1 MSGPAVLS
9 RAYAPQGGQRFF
21 LLSTSLLSSSPI
33 VRSSAIS
40 RRRTIDEYVESMYKY
55 IGVDEKTSVQTRV
68 PNNDLSLREFPRNLK
83 SDAKTKKIFRF
94 CNLPHEIAADTEG
107 KLDGN
112 LTLSGILIFIRHGDR
127 GPLTHIR
134 NISSINCGGE
144 LGTVTELETIYENY
158 VSFVQNASSY
168 SRAAWAQ
175 FLGPFHGLPV
185 LPANTRDCRIGQ
197 LTTLGILQLLKTG
210 IALRNAYYHRL
221 NLGNG
226 TSFGKD
232 VIVYSTSYRR
242 TVQSAVALLYALFE
256 NDGFQSL
263 ARISLQESQSYAF
276 CSNECACPA
285 AEKFL
290 KQHLKIRYFYFPQE
304 TSNHLKSHPAV
315 GELIK
320 QAASAVFELPDQAQ
334 TCDPNTLRDALLTY
348 VCHGSSLPCADL
360 DTQRTCVKSD
370 HVTGLFAYTDWESK
384 QIAKSSSRNKYGL
397 LKAYGMLRGIVT
409 FLLRIISEARPK
421 IVLYSGHDKTLEYL
435 ATALGIVSDVATHYA
450 SRLVI
455 EVYKINPRND
465 NRLASDFYFR
475 IVANGRDLTPKVPFC
490 RNANTYVSDDGEFMG
505 KKRVKLCPIETIVR
519 QLHDDYF
526 VPFNATNF
534 KDACSSHK
542 IR

>member
-1 MSGPAVLS
+1 MLAEMVRLS
-9 RAYAPQGGQRFF
+9 YQHRAFYCYVILSVWIF
-21 LLSTSLLSSSPI
+21 LL
-33 VRSSAIS
+33 VA
-40 RRRTIDEYVESMYKY
+40 
-55 IGVDEKTSVQTRV
+55 
-68 PNNDLSLREFPRNLK
+68 
-83 SDAKTKKIFRF
+83 
-94 CNLPHEIAADTEG
+94 G

-112 LTLSGILIFIRHGDR
+112 LTLGGILIFIRHGDR

-144 LGTVTELETIYENY
+144 IGAGNGVTELETIYENY
-158 VSFVQNASSY
+158 VNFVQNVSSY
-168 SRAAWAQ
+168 SKTAWAQ

-185 LPANTRDCRIGQ
+185 LPANARDCKIGQ

-210 IALRNAYYHRL
+210 ILLRNAYYHRL

-226 TSFGKD
+226 TTFGRD

-276 CSNECACPA
+276 CNNECACPA

-290 KQHLKIRYFYFPQE
+290 KQHLKE
-304 TSNHLKSHPAV
+304 TSNHLRSHPAV

-348 VCHGSSLPCADL
+348 VCHGASLPCADL
-360 DTQRTCVKSD
+360 AEDALRATTQRTCVKSD

-384 QIAKSSSRNKYGL
+384 QVAKSSSRNKYGL

-409 FLLRIISEARPK
+409 FMLRIISEARPK

-435 ATALGIVSDVATHYA
+435 ATALGVVSDVATHYA

-455 EVYKINPRND
+455 EIYKINPRND

-475 IVANGRDLTPKVPFC
+475 VVANGRDLTTKIPFC
-490 RNANTYVSDDGEFMG
+490 RNANTYVSDDGEQGPG
-505 KKRVKLCPIETIVR
+505 KKGVVKLCPIENIVR

>member
-1 MSGPAVLS
+1 
-9 RAYAPQGGQRFF
+9 
-21 LLSTSLLSSSPI
+21 
-33 VRSSAIS
+33 
-40 RRRTIDEYVESMYKY
+40 MYKY
-55 IGVDEKTSVQTRV
+55 IGVDDKTSMQTRV

-112 LTLSGILIFIRHGDR
+112 LTLSGIMIFIRHGDR

-144 LGTVTELETIYENY
+144 LSTLTELETIYENY
-158 VSFVQNASSY
+158 VNFVQNASSY

-185 LPANTRDCRIGQ
+185 LPANARDCRIGQ

-232 VIVYSTSYRR
+232 VIVYSTTYRR

-290 KQHLKIRYFYFPQE
+290 KQHSKE

-348 VCHGSSLPCADL
+348 VCHGASLPCADL
-360 DTQRTCVKSD
+360 DSQRTCVKSD
-370 HVTGLFAYTDWESK
+370 QVTGLFAYTDWESK
-384 QIAKSSSRNKYGL
+384 QDAKSSSRNKYGL

-475 IVANGRDLTPKVPFC
+475 IIANGRDLTPKVPFC
-490 RNANTYVSDDGEFMG
+490 RNANTYVSDDGEFMS
-505 KKRVKLCPIETIVR
+505 KKSVKLCPIENIVR

>member
-1 MSGPAVLS
+1 MLAEMVRLS
-9 RAYAPQGGQRFF
+9 YQHKAFYCYVILSVWIF
-21 LLSTSLLSSSPI
+21 LL
-33 VRSSAIS
+33 VAG
-40 RRRTIDEYVESMYKY
+40 MYKY

-68 PNNDLSLREFPRNLK
+68 LSNDFSLREFPRNLK
-83 SDAKTKKIFRF
+83 PDAKTKKIFRF
-94 CNLPHEIAADTEG
+94 CNLPHEIVADTEG
-107 KLDGN
+107 RVDGN
-112 LTLSGILIFIRHGDR
+112 LTLGGVLIFIRHGDR

-134 NISSINCGGE
+134 NISNINCGGE
-144 LGTVTELETIYENY
+144 VGSATELETIYENY
-158 VSFVQNASSY
+158 VNFVQNVSSY
-168 SRAAWAQ
+168 SKTAWAQ
-175 FLGPFHGLPV
+175 FLGPFHGLPI
-185 LPANTRDCRIGQ
+185 LPANARDCKIGQ

-210 IALRNAYYHRL
+210 ILLRNAYYHKL
-221 NLGNG
+221 NLGNS

-232 VIVYSTSYRR
+232 IIVYSTSYRR

-276 CSNECACPA
+276 CNNECACPA

-290 KQHLKIRYFYFPQE
+290 KQYLKE
-304 TSNHLKSHPAV
+304 TSSHLKSHPAV
-315 GELIK
+315 GELIR
-320 QAASAVFELPDQAQ
+320 QAASAVFELPEQAQ
-334 TCDPNTLRDALLTY
+334 NCDPNTLRDALLTY
-348 VCHGSSLPCADL
+348 VCHGASLPCADL

-384 QIAKSSSRNKYGL
+384 QVAKSSSRIKYGL

-409 FLLRIISEARPK
+409 FMLRIISEARPK
-421 IVLYSGHDKTLEYL
+421 VVFYSGHDKTLEYL
-435 ATALGIVSDVATHYA
+435 ATALGIVSDMATHYA

-475 IVANGRDLTPKVPFC
+475 VVANGRDLTPKIPFC
-490 RNANTYVSDDGEFMG
+490 KNANTYSDDGEQTG
-505 KKRVKLCPIETIVR
+505 RKAVKLCPIENIVR

-542 IR
+542 MR

>member
-1 MSGPAVLS
+1 MLAEMVRLS
-9 RAYAPQGGQRFF
+9 YQHRAFYCYVILSVWIF
-21 LLSTSLLSSSPI
+21 LL
-33 VRSSAIS
+33 VAG
-40 RRRTIDEYVESMYKY
+40 MYKY

-68 PNNDLSLREFPRNLK
+68 LNNDLSLREFPRNLK

-94 CNLPHEIAADTEG
+94 CNLPHEIAAETEG

-112 LTLSGILIFIRHGDR
+112 LTLGGILIFIRHGDR

-144 LGTVTELETIYENY
+144 TGAGTGVTELQTIYENY
-158 VSFVQNASSY
+158 VNFVQNVSSY
-168 SRAAWAQ
+168 SKTAWAQ

-185 LPANTRDCRIGQ
+185 LPANARDCKIGQ

-210 IALRNAYYHRL
+210 ILLRNAYYHRL

-226 TSFGKD
+226 TTFGRD

-263 ARISLQESQSYAF
+263 AKISLQESQSYAF
-276 CSNECACPA
+276 CNNECACPA

-290 KQHLKIRYFYFPQE
+290 KQHLKE
-304 TSNHLKSHPAV
+304 TSNHLRSHPAV

-348 VCHGSSLPCADL
+348 VCHGASLPCADL
-360 DTQRTCVKSD
+360 AEDTLRATAQRTCVKSD

-384 QIAKSSSRNKYGL
+384 QVAKSSSRNKYGL

-409 FLLRIISEARPK
+409 FMLRIISEARPK

-435 ATALGIVSDVATHYA
+435 ATALGVVSDVATHYA

-455 EVYKINPRND
+455 EIYKINPRND

-475 IVANGRDLTPKVPFC
+475 VVANGRDLTPKIPFC
-490 RNANTYVSDDGEFMG
+490 RNANTYVSDDGEPGPG
-505 KKRVKLCPIETIVR
+505 KKGVVKLCPIENIVR

>member
-1 MSGPAVLS
+1 MYNAHKISYVKYRTLLP
-9 RAYAPQGGQRFF
+9 YF
-21 LLSTSLLSSSPI
+21 LT
-33 VRSSAIS
+33 
-40 RRRTIDEYVESMYKY
+40 
-55 IGVDEKTSVQTRV
+55 
-68 PNNDLSLREFPRNLK
+68 
-83 SDAKTKKIFRF
+83 
-94 CNLPHEIAADTEG
+94 G

-290 KQHLKIRYFYFPQE
+290 KQHLK
-304 TSNHLKSHPAV
+304 
-315 GELIK
+315 
-320 QAASAVFELPDQAQ
+320 
-334 TCDPNTLRDALLTY
+334 
-348 VCHGSSLPCADL
+348 
-360 DTQRTCVKSD
+360 VKYIY
-370 HVTGLFAYTDWESK
+370 G
-384 QIAKSSSRNKYGL
+384 SRNSRKNRSFRRL
-397 LKAYGMLRGIVT
+397 PAYIR
-409 FLLRIISEARPK
+409 K
-421 IVLYSGHDKTLEYL
+421 I
-435 ATALGIVSDVATHYA
+435 
-450 SRLVI
+450 
-455 EVYKINPRND
+455 
-465 NRLASDFYFR
+465 
-475 IVANGRDLTPKVPFC
+475 
-490 RNANTYVSDDGEFMG
+490 
-505 KKRVKLCPIETIVR
+505 KR
-519 QLHDDYF
+519 
-526 VPFNATNF
+526 
-534 KDACSSHK
+534 
-542 IR
+542 